1 MLYFYYEAK
10 KSNEN
15 VKLEDFRYSGPKPQS
30 RESAIVMI
38 ADTVEAAVR
47 SLSEPTPDKIE
58 ALIRKLIGEK
68 LEDGQFDECPIT
80 LSDLDTIA
88 KAFTAVVTGIFHE
101 RIEYPEVD
109 LKEERE
115 HGH

>member
-1 MLYFYYEAK
+1 MILYANIMAPHLCYISITRQ

-38 ADTVEAAVR
+38 ADTVEAAVG

-80 LSDLDTIA
+80 YQT
-88 KAFTAVVTGIFHE
+88 
-101 RIEYPEVD
+101 
-109 LKEERE
+109 
-115 HGH
+115 